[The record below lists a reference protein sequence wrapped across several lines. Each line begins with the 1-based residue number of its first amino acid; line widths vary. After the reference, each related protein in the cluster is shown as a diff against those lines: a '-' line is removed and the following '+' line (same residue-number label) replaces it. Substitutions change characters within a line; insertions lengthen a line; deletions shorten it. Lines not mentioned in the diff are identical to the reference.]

1 MDIQSQAAVTFI
13 DKNHDKPFFYYLS
26 YYAPHVPL
34 EATEKYLS
42 RFPGEMPERRRV
54 CLAMLAAIDDGVG
67 SIKETLRKYNIEEN
81 TLIIFLGDNGAPL
94 KIRKEDLPLS
104 FKGGAW
110 NGSLNEPYI
119 GEKGMISE
127 AGTRIPFIMNWPN
140 GLPKGEIYD
149 RPVVSLDIAATS
161 LALAGEEVPEELDGV
176 NVIPYING
184 EIEGD
189 PHEALYWRF
198 WHQAA
203 IRMGDWKFLK
213 FKERESLFNVG
224 NDVHENVNLISEH
237 PEKAE
242 MLKEKLNQWASELK
256 YPGLEMEGAPEMK
269 KCYEFYFSDG
279 KSPKLTP

>member
-1 MDIQSQAAVTFI
+1 MLPEWQENGTL
-13 DKNHDKPFFYYLS
+13 NPT
-26 YYAPHVPL
+26 
-34 EATEKYLS
+34 ATS
-42 RFPGEMPERRRV
+42 MR
-54 CLAMLAAIDDGVG
+54 
-67 SIKETLRKYNIEEN
+67 
-81 TLIIFLGDNGAPL
+81 
-94 KIRKEDLPLS
+94 
-104 FKGGAW
+104 
-110 NGSLNEPYI
+110 GSLNEPYI

-161 LALAGEEVPEELDGV
+161 LALDGEEVPEELDGV

-213 FKERESLFNVG
+213 FKEREFLFNVG

-279 KSPKLTP
+279 KSP